1 MQQYIT
7 IGNKYE
13 GYYDVQIEWDED
25 GDFEVIDIPEY
36 IPYHEN
42 TIERM
47 VIDQLELE
55 AMKEMDSDPDYED
68 WADTYADEVLSFQES
83 LWNRID

>member
-13 GYYDVQIEWDED
+13 GYYEVQIEWDED
-25 GDFEVIDIPEY
+25 GYFEVIDIPEA
-36 IPYHEN
+36 IPYTPE
-42 TIERM
+42 TVERM

-55 AMKEMDSDPDYED
+55 AMQDLAYDPDYED
-68 WADTYADEVLSFQES
+68 WADKYADEVLSFQES
-83 LWNRID
+83 LWDKLD

>member
-36 IPYHEN
+36 IPYTHN
-42 TIERM
+42 TVESM

-55 AMKEMDSDPDYED
+55 DDPDYEE
-68 WADTYADEVLSFQES
+68 WADNYCDEVKSFQES
-83 LWNRID
+83 LWERIE